1 MTTKADASMSP
12 YERYEDEL
20 VTLLQMPGVDVKPL
34 PKIEALELPRQTE
47 KPQIFVLVNGTEFAE
62 REELAV
68 VAQLGTV
75 QCELFIRAKNP
86 GGENWVFLMFTRRR
100 NPVFWGI
107 GCWVRKHPIYFNS
120 FGYVSGLHNYWQYA
134 LTFSFAAYT
143 VEADRPDSVPT
154 IKEIKTNLLKNEK
167 YEVVSPYVVF
177 SVKAGAGRKEYA
189 LKKDDAVELPENDI
203 AVRAMVA
210 RRQIKEVAAT
220 TVEPADSKK
229 K

>member
-75 QCELFIRAKNP
+75 QCELFIRAKN
-86 GGENWVFLMFTRRR
+86 RRGKLGLFDVYEAVKSR
-100 NPVFWGI
+100 LLGHRML
-107 GCWVRKHPIYFNS
+107 GAKTPIYFNS

-154 IKEIKTNLLKNEK
+154 IKEIKNEFTEK
-167 YEVVSPYVVF
+167 
-177 SVKAGAGRKEYA
+177 
-189 LKKDDAVELPENDI
+189 
-203 AVRAMVA
+203 
-210 RRQIKEVAAT
+210 
-220 TVEPADSKK
+220 
-229 K
+229 

>member
-75 QCELFIRAKNP
+75 QCELFIRAKN
-86 GGENWVFLMFTRRR
+86 RRGKLGLFDVYEAAKSR
-100 NPVFWGI
+100 LLGHRML
-107 GCWVRKHPIYFNS
+107 GAKTPIYF
-120 FGYVSGLHNYWQYA
+120 
-134 LTFSFAAYT
+134 
-143 VEADRPDSVPT
+143 R
-154 IKEIKTNLLKNEK
+154 
-167 YEVVSPYVVF
+167 EV
-177 SVKAGAGRKEYA
+177 
-189 LKKDDAVELPENDI
+189 L
-203 AVRAMVA
+203 
-210 RRQIKEVAAT
+210 
-220 TVEPADSKK
+220 
-229 K
+229 